1 MVSVLVRQ
9 HATCVL
15 GERSLGRRVAI
26 RVLPLLGRIVGHDP
40 DANVRRLAILSLRW
54 WQKDS
59 RQYADLIRKA
69 LDDPA
74 IDVRAAAAHWLRE
87 QDASQLS

>member
-1 MVSVLVRQ
+1 
-9 HATCVL
+9 
-15 GERSLGRRVAI
+15 
-26 RVLPLLGRIVGHDP
+26 VLPLLGRIVGHDP

-74 IDVRAAAAHWLRE
+74 TDVRAAAADWLRE